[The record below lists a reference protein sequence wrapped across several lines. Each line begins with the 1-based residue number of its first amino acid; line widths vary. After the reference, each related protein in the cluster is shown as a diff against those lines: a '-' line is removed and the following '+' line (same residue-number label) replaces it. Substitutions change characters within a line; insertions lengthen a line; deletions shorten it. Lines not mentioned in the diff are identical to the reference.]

1 MCIFVARIVS
11 LRMIKIP
18 VFLCLILLCWQHLSA
33 QDSLR
38 RITDRHAANYMS
50 AVSNHAVLF
59 SGSRQQPLT
68 QYLLNHQYLIDE
80 NYVSGRLSYNGVVYP
95 DVLLRWDL
103 YRDELLILSPA
114 FYSIVLNYENIDF
127 AELHGYRIFYL
138 YPNGFPGCP
147 PAGNYIL
154 LHSGNHLLIE
164 KLIKSLVWDTKSSK
178 RAEYYCILSTT
189 FYLQKDGV
197 YYKIRNRRTLL
208 QSLDTHRKELRRF
221 IRANDLRYRHDAE
234 KTVLEVV
241 KEHEKL
247 SRL

>member
-1 MCIFVARIVS
+1 MNDQVKNVMIRI
-11 LRMIKIP
+11 LA
-18 VFLCLILLCWQHLSA
+18 FLCLNILCWQHLSA

-38 RITDRHAANYMS
+38 RITDRHAADYMS

-127 AELHGYRIFYL
+127 AELHGYRVFYL

-154 LHSGNHLLIE
+154 LHSGKYLLVKKYALE
-164 KLIKSLVWDTKSSK
+164 LLRRDNRGRRYEYQFLMKSK
-178 RAEYYCILSTT
+178 
-189 FYLQKDGV
+189 FYLQKDGA
-197 YYKIRNRRTLL
+197 YYIIKNRRTLL
-208 QSLDTHRKELRRF
+208 KRLDTHRNELKQF
-221 IRANDLRYRHDAE
+221 IRANHLRYRKDAE
-234 KTVLEVV
+234 KMVLEVV

-247 SRL
+247 VGYE